1 MIGGNRECGCR
12 LFAAGVKKARLASLS
27 DLKGNLFCLSRP
39 KTSARVCILYINDA
53 PALV

>member
-27 DLKGNLFCLSRP
+27 DLKGNLFVYLAQKHRL
-39 KTSARVCILYINDA
+39 AFVYYI
-53 PALV
+53 